1 MTLPINYVRS
11 GRAIIDKFRYRYLS
25 TTCAQNLSL
34 VPKALTERR
43 KPVVS
48 VIKLHGLIA
57 PKTGRSFGQN
67 SLNIETLKP
76 IIDKAFEPKR
86 LRAVFLSINSPGGQ
100 PVQCELISSY
110 IGDRVREKKVPIYS
124 FVEDVAASGGYW
136 LACCG
141 DKIFVSRASIVGS
154 IGVISGNFGF
164 HEIIGKWGIERRL
177 FTAGDNKS
185 FLDPF
190 KPMRESDMERT
201 QRLLVRRILR
211 DHLVL

>member
-1 MTLPINYVRS
+1 MTMPIQCVRS
-11 GRAIIDKFRYRYLS
+11 GRAISDKFRYRYLS
-25 TTCAQNLSL
+25 TTCAQNFSIM
-34 VPKALTERR
+34 PKVFTERK

-57 PKTGRSFGQN
+57 PKSGRSLGQN
-67 SLNIETLKP
+67 RLNLETLKP
-76 IIDKAFEPKR
+76 IIDKAFAPKR
-86 LRAVFLSINSPGGQ
+86 LKAIFLSINSPGGQ

-110 IGDRVREKKVPIYS
+110 IGDKVKEKKVPIYS

-141 DKIFVSRASIVGS
+141 DTIFVSRASIVGS

-164 HEIIGKWGIERRL
+164 HEVIGKWGIERRL
-177 FTAGDNKS
+177 FTAGDKKS

-190 KPMRESDMERT
+190 KPMREEDVERN
-201 QRLLVRRILR
+201 QRLLVRRI
-211 DHLVL
+211 

>member
-1 MTLPINYVRS
+1 MPIQCVRS
-11 GRAIIDKFRYRYLS
+11 GRAITDKFRYRYLS
-25 TTCAQNLSL
+25 TTCAQNFSI
-34 VPKALTERR
+34 VPKVFTERN

-57 PKTGRSFGQN
+57 PKSGRSLGQN
-67 SLNIETLKP
+67 TLNIETLKP
-76 IIDKAFEPKR
+76 LIDKAFAPKR
-86 LRAVFLSINSPGGQ
+86 LKAIFLSINSPGGQ

-110 IGDRVREKKVPIYS
+110 ISDKVKEKMVPIYS

-141 DKIFVSRASIVGS
+141 DTIFVSRASIVGS

-177 FTAGDNKS
+177 FTAGDKKS

-190 KPMRESDMERT
+190 KPMREDDVERT
-201 QRLLVRRILR
+201 QRLLVRR
-211 DHLVL
+211 LVLYL